1 MKIRYFIC
9 CIIICYLING
19 SVDHP
24 LQWYE
29 IGPASFLLFLSL
41 FVIYMLLIFMRG
53 AYKSIVQLLRGRN

>member
-1 MKIRYFIC
+1 MKMKCFIT

-29 IGPASFLLFLSL
+29 IGPASFLLFISL
-41 FVIYMLLIFMRG
+41 LVIYMLLNLMRS
-53 AYKSIVQLLRGRN
+53 AFNSIVQLLK